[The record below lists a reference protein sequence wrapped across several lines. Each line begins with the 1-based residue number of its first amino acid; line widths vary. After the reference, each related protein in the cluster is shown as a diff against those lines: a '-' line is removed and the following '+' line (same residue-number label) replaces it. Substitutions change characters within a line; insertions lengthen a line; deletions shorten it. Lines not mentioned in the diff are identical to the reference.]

1 VTRLFSRLPVLLLC
15 VLCAA
20 CRDDLLLD
28 KLDQQQANETLAAL
42 QERNIAA
49 RKQHQGKGGYA
60 ITVSPD
66 DFVAAVDTL
75 RALSLPPRP
84 RVEIAQA
91 FPGDA
96 MVASPT
102 AERAR
107 LQSMI
112 EQRLEQTLRSVGL
125 VERASVHL
133 SYTLDEPASRRTPS
147 VHVAALVV
155 HEPGADE
162 QALIAKLKRFLKN
175 AVADAQYD
183 NISIT
188 LFPSAPRQFAAPT
201 RIEHVNTSSHP
212 VLVGLLGAAA
222 SLGALAA
229 AAYWIVS
236 RRGSLRAGWP
246 MRRQMQAAGRGTLEA
261 GEPT

>member
-1 VTRLFSRLPVLLLC
+1 MC
-15 VLCAA
+15 MLCAA
-20 CRDDLLLD
+20 CGDDILLD
-28 KLDQQQANETLAAL
+28 KLDQQQVNETLAAL
-42 QERNIAA
+42 QQRNIAA
-49 RKQHQGKGGYA
+49 RKQQQGKGGYA
-60 ITVSPD
+60 ITVPPD

-75 RALSLPPRP
+75 SALSLPPRP

-112 EQRLEQTLRSVGL
+112 EQRLEQTLRSIDL

-133 SYTLDEPASRRTPS
+133 SYALDEPAGRRTPP

-188 LFPSAPRQFAAPT
+188 LFASAPRQFAAPT
-201 RIEHVNTSSHP
+201 RIEHVNTSNHP
-212 VLVGLLGAAA
+212 LLAGSLGTVAL
-222 SLGALAA
+222 LGALAA
-229 AAYWIVS
+229 AAYWIAS
-236 RRGSLRAGWP
+236 RGGSVRAGWSA
-246 MRRQMQAAGRGTLEA
+246 RRRTQAAGRGTLAA

>member
-1 VTRLFSRLPVLLLC
+1 MRVFARLSALILCLLC
-15 VLCAA
+15 GA

-42 QERNIAA
+42 QQRNISA
-49 RKQHQGKGGYA
+49 KKELHGKSGYSIVVA
-60 ITVSPD
+60 PD

-75 RALSLPPRP
+75 SALSLPPRP

-107 LQSMI
+107 LLSMI
-112 EQRLEQTLRSVGL
+112 EQRLEQTIRSIDL
-125 VERASVHL
+125 VERAAVHL
-133 SYTLDEPASRRTPS
+133 SYALDEPVGKRAPS
-147 VHVAALVV
+147 IHIAALVV

-175 AVADAQYD
+175 AVADAHYD
-183 NISIT
+183 DISIT
-188 LFPSAPRQFAAPT
+188 LFASAPRQFVAPS
-201 RIEHVNTSSHP
+201 RVEQVGVSGNSL
-212 VLVGLLGAAA
+212 LVIALGAAA
-222 SLGALAA
+222 LLGAIALIAHGLS
-229 AAYWIVS
+229 S
-236 RRGSLRAGWP
+236 RKPSLRAWWST
-246 MRRQMQAAGRGTLEA
+246 RRTRAGAGPRGA
-261 GEPT
+261 SEPT

>member
-1 VTRLFSRLPVLLLC
+1 MTRLFSRLPVVLLC
-15 VLCAA
+15 LLCAA

-42 QERNIAA
+42 QQRNIAA
-49 RKQHQGKGGYA
+49 RKEQHGKSGYS
-60 ITVSPD
+60 IVVPPD

-75 RALSLPPRP
+75 SALSLPPRP

-107 LQSMI
+107 LLSMI
-112 EQRLEQTLRSVGL
+112 EQRLEQTIQSIDL

-133 SYTLDEPASRRTPS
+133 SYALDEPVSRRMPS
-147 VHVAALVV
+147 IHISALVV
-155 HEPGADE
+155 HEAGADE

-175 AVADAQYD
+175 AVADTHYD
-183 NISIT
+183 DISIT
-188 LFPSAPRQFAAPT
+188 LFASAPRQFAAPT
-201 RIEHVNTSSHP
+201 RIEHVETSGIP
-212 VLVGLLGAAA
+212 LLVMVLGAAA
-222 SLGALAA
+222 LLGGIAVIAH
-229 AAYWIVS
+229 WISS
-236 RRGSLRAGWP
+236 RRQSLRVWWSTRRAPAGGSEP
-246 MRRQMQAAGRGTLEA
+246 IQAS
-261 GEPT
+261 EPT